1 MPDRIFIDS
10 SFILALVNHDDQH
23 YWQAKRL
30 ANSPHIKGQY
40 MLTTDAVLLEV
51 GNALSRN
58 NRKDAVRTIED
69 ALLSPEVEVIHLT
82 PDLFQRAFDL
92 YTARADKT
100 WGLVDC
106 VSFVVMREAGVTQ
119 ALTADRHFGQAGFQV
134 LLRDTT
140 RT

>member
-1 MPDRIFIDS
+1 
-10 SFILALVNHDDQH
+10 
-23 YWQAKRL
+23 
-30 ANSPHIKGQY
+30 